1 MIMGNLHYSF
11 LMKLV
16 LRIGLIILTLIII
29 IPFLYILMNSFKTTA
44 EFYADIWSIPTKI
57 DLTNYSMALNKTQ
70 LHAYAINTVFIVSI
84 SVFLNLS
91 MASMIS
97 YVITRMGLKRSKT
110 LYKYFLIGLLV
121 PHIIAVLPLFMLAR
135 VIGLYNSRAIL
146 IIAYSVFSL
155 PFGVFVLTAFFKTLP
170 SELEQSAK
178 IDGAGYLATFLRII
192 LPLAKPGLI
201 TIGVFNFLDYWNEYI
216 LPLTLIVDERKKTVS
231 MAILQLQVAQSVKQE
246 WGALFAACIMVILPV
261 LVVYGIFQRNL
272 TEGLTAGSLK
282 G

>member
-1 MIMGNLHYSF
+1 
-11 LMKLV
+11 
-16 LRIGLIILTLIII
+16 
-29 IPFLYILMNSFKTTA
+29 
-44 EFYADIWSIPTKI
+44 
-57 DLTNYSMALNKTQ
+57 
-70 LHAYAINTVFIVSI
+70 
-84 SVFLNLS
+84 
-91 MASMIS
+91 
-97 YVITRMGLKRSKT
+97 
-110 LYKYFLIGLLV
+110 
-121 PHIIAVLPLFMLAR
+121 MLAR